1 MAEAG
6 KTQKKPKA
14 SDKSRT
20 APHQEPAQ
28 LADFPTLD
36 DQTLNKLFNWLH
48 TIDDVRIAGH
58 QNKCPRWVYV
68 VAVLWII
75 F

>member
-6 KTQKKPKA
+6 KTQKSPKA
-14 SDKSRT
+14 AGKSST
-20 APHQEPAQ
+20 APSHHPAK

-36 DQTLNKLFNWLH
+36 DQTLNQLFSWLH

-58 QNKCPRWVYV
+58 QNKFPRWVYV

>member
-6 KTQKKPKA
+6 KTQKKPA
-14 SDKSRT
+14 STSKSGT
-20 APHQEPAQ
+20 APSHEPVK
-28 LADFPTLD
+28 LADFPALD
-36 DQTLNKLFNWLH
+36 DQTLTRLFNWLH

-58 QNKCPRWVYV
+58 QNKVPRWVYV
-68 VAVLWII
+68 VALLWVI

>member
-6 KTQKKPKA
+6 KTQKKSKSSPAPSHEAPKL
-14 SDKSRT
+14 S
-20 APHQEPAQ
+20 
-28 LADFPTLD
+28 DFPALD
-36 DQTLNKLFNWLH
+36 DQTLTRLFSWLH

-58 QNKCPRWVYV
+58 QNKLPRWVYV
-68 VAVLWII
+68 VALLWII